1 VLKYAA
7 DRRSLA
13 FVSTFYALV
22 GIGFLYDDRLSWP
35 ARIGLIWLTSF
46 FSFASAVIT
55 HNTIHAPVFHSRTL
69 NRLFQIVLTCA
80 YGHPVSTFVPGH
92 NLGHHLATETARDAM
107 RTSKARFRCNLL
119 NQLFFSTL
127 VSRAIITG
135 EIAYARAMYRR
146 KPAWF
151 RQLMIET
158 AVFILFL
165 AGALLLDWQRAL
177 FYVFIPHAYAA
188 WGIVGINF
196 VQHDGCEKDGIN
208 IARNF
213 DGRAINWILF
223 NNGFHTIHHIEPS
236 LHWSLLR
243 EAHEARVAPAIHP
256 ALVQASLFGYCWR
269 TFIWPGKRLR
279 YDGTPVVLPPPLPD
293 EPWVPAPDE
302 AYASL
307 GAEA

>member
-1 VLKYAA
+1 
-7 DRRSLA
+7 
-13 FVSTFYALV
+13 
-22 GIGFLYDDRLSWP
+22 
-35 ARIGLIWLTSF
+35 
-46 FSFASAVIT
+46 
-55 HNTIHAPVFHSRTL
+55 
-69 NRLFQIVLTCA
+69 
-80 YGHPVSTFVPGH
+80 
-92 NLGHHLATETARDAM
+92 M